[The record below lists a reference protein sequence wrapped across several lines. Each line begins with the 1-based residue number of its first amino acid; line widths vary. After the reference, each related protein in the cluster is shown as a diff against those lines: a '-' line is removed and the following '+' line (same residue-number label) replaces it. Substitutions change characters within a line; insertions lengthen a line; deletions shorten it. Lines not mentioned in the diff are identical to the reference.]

1 MINEVRIEGSVVYVK
16 KIDDGEE
23 IMTDFT
29 IKTKDGDYFYISM
42 DGDID
47 IKEGMNVLVEGK
59 LKQIRWTSSD
69 GKWRS
74 MVKIIGKNI
83 QVKQKQKKK
92 KKEIKPFKIEF

>member
-1 MINEVRIEGSVVYVK
+1 MINEVRIEGSVVYLK

-42 DGDID
+42 EGDID
-47 IKEGMNVLVEGK
+47 IKEGMDVLVEGR
-59 LKQIRWTSSD
+59 LKQIRWASFD